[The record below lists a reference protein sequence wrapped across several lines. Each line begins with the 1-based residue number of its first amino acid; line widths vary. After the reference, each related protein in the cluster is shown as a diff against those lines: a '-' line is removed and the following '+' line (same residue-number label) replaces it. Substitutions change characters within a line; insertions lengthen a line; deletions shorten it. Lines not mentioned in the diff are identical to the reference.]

1 MQCLKRLSPAIFY
14 IALFS
19 SCSSNIDVPPD
30 VKEAMAGITEKVDY
44 NIDVKPILSDKCFRC
59 HGPDAKKQKAELRL
73 DIADFAYNKTTES
86 GLKAIKPGNLGN
98 SEIIHRILSA
108 DTGYVMPTPESHL
121 TLTAQEKATLIQW
134 VKQGAEYKP
143 HWAFVAPQKQPP
155 PEVKNKSWVK
165 NDIDNFVL
173 NRLEK
178 EGLQPS
184 PEADKYTLIRRVA
197 FDITGL
203 PPTLQEINQFV
214 NDKRPDAYELMVDKY
229 LQSPHYGERMAA
241 YWLDVARFADSY
253 GYLDDRHRD
262 ASPWRDWVINAYNK
276 NLPFDK
282 FITWQLAG
290 DLLPNATQ
298 EQILATGFNRN
309 HRLNTEA
316 GIIDEEFRVEY
327 VVDKTNT
334 LGSAILATSVGCA
347 KCHDHKYDPISQ
359 KDFYSLSAF
368 FNSTNELANPNIGD
382 ENIVAG
388 PTLLLT
394 SKKQEEEI
402 KQLKA
407 YIGKLEADH
416 ANNVVPTGKS
426 MEQSLQ
432 EKNIVALNFEATKPG
447 IAYKNPYD
455 LKTPFAPYNT
465 TVFPNLTN
473 PSLSAE
479 AMGNEAGAGISGK
492 SLKLKDNDE
501 TTVRLPPYKVAYFER
516 YEPFAISLWV
526 KVPKKYDKAAVF
538 YCSDSRRYGYQG
550 YDLLLKDNHLNF
562 RISHAYPHDGI
573 SIISKEILD
582 SNRWYHVAIS
592 YDGSSKAAGTSIFL
606 DGKKLPVTIESDKLV
621 KNIRSQVHIQ
631 KQPYPYTGFT
641 LGARTQDKGFPG
653 GEIDELMIF
662 NNEINPAE
670 VAYLF
675 NTKKIITAKRTNKK
689 TTDSDPLLD
698 ARKQLATVYDSV
710 KEAMVMGDL
719 PVPNQTFVLQRGDYA
734 SHGAKVYPGTPAAI
748 LPYPKNFPQN
758 RLGLANWLFLP
769 GHPLTARVAVNHIW
783 ELIFGRGLVKTS
795 DDFGNQGELPTHPQL
810 LDYLAIKYRENGWD
824 TKAIQKFILMS
835 ATYRQSSAITNEL
848 LAIDPQNKLLARSSR
863 YRMPAEMIRDNAL
876 AVSGLLVEKI
886 GGKSVYPYQPEGLW
900 EALNDKRWHYVYLQQ
915 DGEGLYRRSIYTVVK
930 RSSVR
935 PSMQIFDAPDRNF
948 CTVRRNISS
957 SPLQALV
964 LLNDPQFIEAARL
977 LAIKSMPE
985 AGNEPGKRLACIFL
999 LLTGRNPNE
1008 KETVL
1013 LQKMYA
1019 TELDHFIKEPDKAG
1033 KFLNVG
1039 YRKFDS
1045 KDKMQSAVTAS
1056 LANIALSL
1064 MNTDEFLTR
1073 K

>member
-1 MQCLKRLSPAIFY
+1 MLNLKR
-14 IALFS
+14 IASFS
-19 SCSSNIDVPPD
+19 SIVLLLIGCGSSIEIPPD
-30 VKEAMAGITEKVDY
+30 VKLAVADLPDKVDY

-59 HGPDAKKQKAELRL
+59 HGPDANKQKADLRL
-73 DIADFAYNKTTES
+73 DIPDFAYHKKTES
-86 GLKAIKPGNLGN
+86 GLKAIKPGSLSK
-98 SEIIHRILSA
+98 SEIIHRILSN

-121 TLTAQEKATLIQW
+121 TLTAQEKAILIKW
-134 VKQGAEYKP
+134 VEQGAIYKP
-143 HWAFVAPQKQPP
+143 HWAFVAPEKQKIPA
-155 PEVKNKSWVK
+155 VKNNGWIK

-173 NRLEK
+173 TRLER
-178 EGLQPS
+178 EGIQPS
-184 PEADKYTLIRRVA
+184 PEADRYTLIRRVA

-203 PPTLQEINQFV
+203 PPTLEEINQFV
-214 NDKRPDAYELMVDKY
+214 NDKTSNAYELMVDRY
-229 LQSPHYGERMAA
+229 LKSPHYGERMAA

-262 ASPWRDWVINAYNK
+262 ASPWRDWLINAYNK
-276 NLPFDK
+276 NLSFDK

-334 LGSAILATSVGCA
+334 LGSAILATSIGCA

-382 ENIVAG
+382 NNIVAG

-394 SKKQEEEI
+394 SKADEQQI
-402 KQLKA
+402 KLIKE
-407 YIGKLEADH
+407 YISKLESEEKNIPVKVD
-416 ANNVVPTGKS
+416 KS
-426 MEQSLQ
+426 IEQSLQ
-432 EKNIVALNFEATKPG
+432 EKNIAALNFESTKPG
-447 IAYKNPYD
+447 IAFKNPYD
-455 LKTPFAPYNT
+455 LKEPLKPYST
-465 TVFPNLTN
+465 TVFPNFTN

-479 AMGNEAGAGISGK
+479 AMGNESGTGVSGK
-492 SLKLKDNDE
+492 SLKLKDDDE
-501 TTVRLPPYKVAYFER
+501 TTVRLPAYKIAYFER

-526 KVPKKYDKAAVF
+526 KLPKTYDKAAVF

-550 YDLLLKDNHLNF
+550 YDLMLKDNHLNF

-573 SIISKEILD
+573 SIISKETLQT
-582 SNRWYHVAIS
+582 NRWYHVAIS
-592 YDGSSKAAGTSIFL
+592 YDGSSKAAGTNLFL
-606 DGKKLPVTIESDKLV
+606 DGKKIPVTIELDKLV
-621 KNIRSQVHIQ
+621 KNIRSQVNIQ

-641 LGARTQDKGFPG
+641 IGARTQDKGFPG

-662 NNEINPAE
+662 NNQISLEEA
-670 VAYLF
+670 AYLF
-675 NTKKIITAKRTNKK
+675 NNKKIITGRPTHK
-689 TTDSDPLLD
+689 TTAENPLFN
-698 ARKQLATVYDSV
+698 ARKQLATLYDSI

-719 PVPNQTFVLQRGDYA
+719 AVPNETFVLKRGDYA
-734 SHGAKVYPGTPAAI
+734 SRGEKVNAGTPASI
-748 LPYPKNFPQN
+748 LAYPKDFPQN

-769 GHPLTARVAVNHIW
+769 KHPLTARVAVNRIW

-795 DDFGNQGELPTHPQL
+795 DDFGNQGEMPSHPEL
-810 LDYLAIKYRENGWD
+810 LDYLAVTFRENGWD
-824 TKAIQKFILMS
+824 TKAIQKMILMS
-835 ATYRQSSAITNEL
+835 ATYRQSSVVTKEL
-848 LAIDPQNKLLARSSR
+848 LAADPQNKLLARSSR

-876 AVSGLLVEKI
+876 AVSGLLVNKI
-886 GGKSVYPYQPEGLW
+886 GGKSVYPYQPEGMW
-900 EALNDKRWHYVYLQQ
+900 EALNDKRWRYNYLQE

-930 RSSVR
+930 RTSIR

-948 CTVRRNISS
+948 CTVKRTISS

-964 LLNDPQFIEAARL
+964 LLNDPQFIEAARM
-977 LAIKSMPE
+977 LAIKSMQE
-985 AGNEPGKRLACIFL
+985 AGAETNNRFTYIFM
-999 LLTGRNPNE
+999 LLTGRNPNS
-1008 KETVL
+1008 KEMDL

-1019 TELDHFIKEPDKAG
+1019 AELENFSKHPEKANQ
-1033 KFLNVG
+1033 FLNVG
-1039 YRKFDS
+1039 YRKCDT
-1045 KDKMQSAVTAS
+1045 KDKEQSAITAS

-1064 MNTDEFLTR
+1064 MNTDEFFTR